1 MSDQWPSATL
11 AEIATDVRN
20 GIATKPEGDSG
31 TPILRI
37 SAVRPMEL
45 RLDDLRYV
53 ASAPSEYEL
62 RENDLLFTRYSGTP
76 EFVGACARVPHLTS
90 PLVYPD
96 KLIRVRVDPAKADAG
111 FVEAAFASPE
121 GRSQVRA
128 ALKTSAG
135 QVGISG
141 SSLKEILIPL
151 PALDEQRRIVAKLD
165 ALRARS
171 RRAKE
176 ALDAVP
182 ALLDKLRQSIL
193 AAAFRGDL
201 TADWREAHPHVE
213 PASELLKRIRVERR
227 KRWEEADLAKMT
239 AKGKPPKDDRW
250 KAKYVEPEPVDE
262 SDLPELPDGWCW
274 ASLSEVS
281 LLQLGQRRAPEY
293 KGMTEYPYLRA
304 ANITWDG
311 LDLRDV
317 RTMGF
322 EEPEYLRLEPGDV
335 VLNEAS
341 GSPLEVGKP
350 ALWNGE
356 ISHCCFQ
363 ATVLRVR
370 PASRLVLGAWL
381 QTCFLA
387 DALLGRFAAMAPGV
401 GILHLTAE
409 RMRSWPVPLAP
420 VSEQERVVDV
430 VRAALASANGTRDA
444 SRDLA
449 NRVAALD
456 AASLGSAFAG
466 RLFDGEA
473 T

>member
-31 TPILRI
+31 TRILRI

-76 EFVGACARVPHLTS
+76 EFVGACARVPQLTS

-111 FVEAAFASPE
+111 FVEAAFASHE

-165 ALRARS
+165 ALRVRS

-201 TADWREAHPHVE
+201 TADWREANPDVE
-213 PASELLKRIRVERR
+213 PASELVKRILTERR
-227 KRWEEADLAKMT
+227 KRWEEAELAKMT
-239 AKGKPPKDDRW
+239 AKGKTPKDDKW
-250 KAKYVEPEPVDE
+250 KAKYVEPAPVDDSE
-262 SDLPELPDGWCW
+262 LPELPEGWCW
-274 ASLSEVS
+274 AAVE
-281 LLQLGQRRAPEY
+281 QL
-293 KGMTEYPYLRA
+293 TECL
-304 ANITWDG
+304 DG
-311 LDLRDV
+311 LRVPLKQADR
-317 RTMGF
+317 RNRQGPF
-322 EEPEYLRLEPGDV
+322 PYFG
-335 VLNEAS
+335 AS
-341 GSPLEVGKP
+341 GQIDSIDDYLFDGAFILLAEDGANLLSRNVPVAFDADGRFWVNNH
-350 ALWNGE
+350 A
-356 ISHCCFQ
+356 H
-363 ATVLRVR
+363 VLRPLLERTFLREQLNGVDL
-370 PASRLVLGAWL
+370 SRRITGSAQPKLT
-381 QTCFLA
+381 Q
-387 DALLGRFAAMAPGV
+387 AAMNGIPIAVAPMMEQ
-401 GILHLTAE
+401 IEL
-409 RMRSWPVPLAP
+409 RRSLA
-420 VSEQERVVDV
+420 Q
-430 VRAALASANGTRDA
+430 ALASDDILQSALRNIEA
-444 SRDLA
+444 QSELLEAAVLA
-449 NRVAALD
+449 AAFRGELLD
-456 AASLGSAFAG
+456 CQS
-466 RLFDGEA
+466 DGPRTVQEGQP
-473 T
+473 